1 MSTRLSIVALALA
14 LGAGA
19 GCGTVP
25 FEPEGLVSSVRVL
38 AVRASHPYA
47 KPGDAI
53 DFDLLAYDG
62 RANKPR
68 PMRLFW
74 LPTPCVNP
82 EDGVMTG
89 CYPRFAGMFP
99 KGVDLTGE
107 LASGSSF
114 SAKVPVDALGAQGA
128 EPRLYGTM
136 FVFQMACAG
145 HVQYI
150 GDDAAPSPESVPFGC
165 FDEAGRRLGSEDFM
179 FSYATVFVV
188 PTETNANPSIDGLTF
203 DDEPIDDAGITVV
216 PCATSD
222 VTKCPTYALDVA
234 VTASSQEPDPT
245 NLDPSGAPL
254 GERVWVHYYLTEG
267 TLARNQGVLY
277 DPAQGKLD
285 FSATTFLA
293 PQAPGEGR
301 VFVVVHDNR
310 GGVDFRE
317 VPLHVK

>member
-82 EDGVMTG
+82 EGGAVTA
-89 CYPRFAGMFP
+89 CYPRFAEVFP
-99 KGVDLTGE
+99 KGVDL
-107 LASGSSF
+107 SSKLLEGP
-114 SAKVPVDALGAQGA
+114 SSSVKVPVNALDPQGA

-165 FDEAGRRLGSEDFM
+165 FDELGRKLGSEDFM
-179 FSYATVFVV
+179 FSYHTVFVV

-203 DDEPIDDAGITVV
+203 DDEPIDSVGITVV
-216 PCATSD
+216 PCATS
-222 VTKCPTYALDVA
+222 
-234 VTASSQEPDPT
+234 TASFAS
-245 NLDPSGAPL
+245 
-254 GERVWVHYYLTEG
+254 V
-267 TLARNQGVLY
+267 
-277 DPAQGKLD
+277 
-285 FSATTFLA
+285 
-293 PQAPGEGR
+293 
-301 VFVVVHDNR
+301 
-310 GGVDFRE
+310 
-317 VPLHVK
+317 

>member
-1 MSTRLSIVALALA
+1 MSTRPPIVALALA
-14 LGAGA
+14 LGVGA
-19 GCGTVP
+19 GCGAVP
-25 FEPEGLVSSVRVL
+25 FEPEGLVTSVRVL

-47 KPGDAI
+47 KPGQEV

-62 RANKPR
+62 RAKKPR

-89 CYPRFAGMFP
+89 CYPRFAGTFP
-99 KGVDLTGE
+99 KGVDLTDA
-107 LASGSSF
+107 LASGASF
-114 SAKVPVDALGAQGA
+114 SAKVPADALAPQGG

-165 FDEAGRRLGSEDFM
+165 FDEAGQKLGPEDFM

-188 PTETNANPSIDGLTF
+188 PTPTNANPTIEGLTF
-203 DDEPIDDAGITVV
+203 DDAPIDDAGITVA
-216 PCATSD
+216 PCATKD
-222 VTKCPTYALDVA
+222 AAKCPTYALDVS

-245 NLDPSGAPL
+245 NLDPNGAPL

-267 TLARNQGVLY
+267 TLARNLGVLY
-277 DPAQGKLD
+277 DPAQGKVDL
-285 FSATTFLA
+285 SETSLQA